1 MKEAEWSETLT
12 QENREA
18 DSQADRSGD
27 LVIHGFLVPGSWF
40 LVLASPKTDLPLDC

>member
-1 MKEAEWSETLT
+1 MREAEWSEMSM

-18 DSQADRSGD
+18 DSQADRAGD
-27 LVIHGFLVPGSWF
+27 LVLHGFWF